1 MHRQAATAD
10 LLERFGVS
18 ASAAIA
24 GRITWAELSDLVR
37 ALLADPSSRL
47 CASANKWSAPLDEH
61 WLLRAILQSIPGV
74 EITWPWLAT
83 PEADEA
89 AIWHARESLLARWG
103 GV

>member
-47 CASANKWSAPLDEH
+47 CAAANKWSTPMDTP

-74 EITWPWLAT
+74 EITWPWLAVPKT
-83 PEADEA
+83 DEA
-89 AIWHARESLLARWG
+89 AVQQARESLLARWG
-103 GV
+103 GA